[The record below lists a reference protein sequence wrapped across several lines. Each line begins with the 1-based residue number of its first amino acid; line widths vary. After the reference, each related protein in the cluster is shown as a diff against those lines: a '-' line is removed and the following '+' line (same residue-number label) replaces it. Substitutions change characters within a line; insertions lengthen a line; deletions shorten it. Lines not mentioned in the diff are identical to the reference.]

1 MKECLF
7 CGMRSDNKAHI
18 CKACGTPFITESVSY
33 SGMAAPMPTYNPQE
47 RGNAVARASAPE
59 YPMVVLDACDTIDKV
74 KAATVHIYGVY
85 EKEDDMDAIR
95 AGLLEGILGAI
106 ANAQDDEDDDD
117 IDDADEYK
125 NKADAPKG
133 VKADYGM
140 VGESGTGF
148 FVNHN
153 GSVYLV
159 TNSHVVENTLTN
171 GGGLSAKFPPEISDR
186 DDSVAIEVLAADKI
200 NDVAILRTFLP
211 LPEKAATLE
220 LADMETVRAGERV
233 VTVGCPRHM
242 EFNAVEGS
250 VSNTCCK
257 DHPLAMGKVLCTLN
271 TTHGNSGGAIV
282 RVKDSKVIGLVQ
294 GGYENDYLPGHTI
307 CVPVDAIKQLINIYE
322 RG

>member
-1 MKECLF
+1 
-7 CGMRSDNKAHI
+7 MRSDSRAHT

-33 SGMAAPMPTYNPQE
+33 SGMAAPLTPTYTPQE
-47 RGNAVARASAPE
+47 RGVAVRTPAPE

-85 EKEDDMDAIR
+85 EKEEDPMDAIK

-106 ANAQDDEDDDD
+106 AKAQDDEDDDED
-117 IDDADEYK
+117 FEDDEYK
-125 NKADAPKG
+125 NRANAPKG
-133 VKADYGM
+133 VQDEYGM

-153 GSVYLV
+153 GNVYLV
-159 TNSHVVENTLTN
+159 TNNHVVENTLVN
-171 GGGLSAKFPPEISDR
+171 GGGLSAKFPPEISGR
-186 DDSVAIEVLAADKI
+186 DDSMAISVLAADKI

-211 LPEKAATLE
+211 IPEKAATLE

-242 EFNAVEGS
+242 EFNSVEGS

-257 DHPLAMGKVLCTLN
+257 DHPLAMGTILCTLN

-282 RVKDSKVIGLVQ
+282 RVKDSKVIGLVK
-294 GGYENDYLPGHTI
+294 GGYAEDYLPGHTV
-307 CVPVDAIKQLINIYE
+307 CVPVDAIKQLINMYE